1 MMVSIVLVRG
11 ILAELKTNGVDT
23 ASVLEGL
30 PLTDDALSDVRGR
43 LPISDFDVLVTRA
56 MALRTDPGFGLTL
69 AQNAPANMLQ
79 ILGLMLLSS
88 RTLRDAFALLTRYSE
103 LTADGVSYSLSE
115 HGQQATFTYHC
126 PISVDATSRFAAE
139 FTLVTVL
146 RVAQHFFGGV
156 HYLPTRVQFEHAEPS
171 YRERY
176 EPIFGCPV
184 AFGQRS
190 NALTFPQAILDQV
203 QFHADSTV
211 NAALCQMGDQVLSE
225 LARPRSLS
233 DRVRVL
239 LQANGALA
247 SVDPT
252 RLARGVG
259 LTRRALRRRLAAEG
273 TSLSDLVDEA
283 RCKVA
288 CEELRRAG
296 SIETV
301 AERVGYSERSAFHR
315 AFKRWT
321 GQTPIEYARGHNNPI
336 AATTTA
342 A

>member
-11 ILAELKTNGVDT
+11 ILAELKLHGIDT
-23 ASVLEGL
+23 TSVTEGL
-30 PLTDDALSDVRGR
+30 SLTDDAMSDVRGR
-43 LPISDFDVLVTRA
+43 LPLAAFDTLVTRA
-56 MALRTDPGFGLTL
+56 MELRGDPGFGLTL

-79 ILGLMLLSS
+79 ILGLMMISS

-103 LTADGVSYSLSE
+103 LTADGVSYTLSE
-115 HGQQATFTYHC
+115 HGQLATFTYHC
-126 PISVDATSRFAAE
+126 PVRVDATTRFAAD
-139 FTLVTVL
+139 FTLLTTVRL
-146 RVAQHFFGGV
+146 AQHFFGGGV
-156 HYLPTRVQFEHAEPS
+156 QRPTRVTFEHEAPS
-171 YRERY
+171 YRDRY
-176 EPIFGCPV
+176 DSIFGCPV

-190 NALTFPQAILDQV
+190 NALTFPQALLDQV
-203 QFHADSTV
+203 QYHADSTV
-211 NAALCQMGDQVLSE
+211 NAALCQMADQVMSE

-233 DRVRVL
+233 DRIRVL

-247 SVDPT
+247 SVDPA

-321 GQTPIEYARGHNNPI
+321 GQTPIEYARGHGNT

>member
-11 ILAELKTNGVDT
+11 ILAELKSHGVDPS
-23 ASVLEGL
+23 SVIEGL
-30 PLTDDALSDVRGR
+30 SLTDDALSDVRGR
-43 LPISDFDVLVTRA
+43 IPISDFDVLVTRA
-56 MALRTDPGFGLTL
+56 MELRNDPGLGLTL

-88 RTLRDAFALLTRYSE
+88 RTLREAFALLTRYSE
-103 LTADGVSYSLSE
+103 LTADGISYTLSE
-115 HGQQATFTYHC
+115 HGQLATFTYHC
-126 PISVDATSRFAAE
+126 PIRVDATTRFSAD
-139 FTLVTVL
+139 FTLVTTL
-146 RVAQHFFGGV
+146 RLAQHFFGGV
-156 HYLPTRVQFEHAEPS
+156 LHGPTRVQFEHEAPS
-171 YRERY
+171 YRDRY

-190 NALTFPQAILDQV
+190 NALTFPQALLDQV
-203 QFHADSTV
+203 QFHGDSTV
-211 NAALCQMGDQVLSE
+211 NAALCRMGDQVLSE
-225 LARPRSLS
+225 LSRPRTLS
-233 DRVRVL
+233 DRIRVL

-247 SVDPT
+247 SIDPT

-288 CEELRRAG
+288 CEELRRSG

-321 GQTPIEYARGHNNPI
+321 GQTPIEYARGSGNTAVS
-336 AATTTA
+336 AA
-342 A
+342 